1 MLASEKSL
9 QMAAK
14 CSGDSDECIT
24 RYAQAGSCLESQRY
38 FLSRRTVLE
47 MLRDRGY
54 DVSDSELALSLAEFR
69 SIFGDKPDPERL
81 RFYFPLRS
89 NPTKKMLVMFLG
101 TDQVKTK
108 DIREMCMQIVNR
120 GSLQGL
126 ILILQSKVTASVKK
140 EMEKFSFKVEFFQ
153 IADLL
158 VNITK
163 HILAPKY
170 EILNAAKKH
179 QILKKYEVEE
189 KQLPWMLETDAIARY
204 YGLEKGQVVKVTYS
218 GGTVDA
224 LETYRCIM

>member
-1 MLASEKSL
+1 
-9 QMAAK
+9 MAAK
-14 CSGDSDECIT
+14 CGGGGGGDSSECIT
-24 RYAQAGSCLESQRY
+24 KYADKVSLESQRY

-54 DVSDSELALSLAEFR
+54 DVSDSELAFSLTEFR
-69 SIFGDKPDPERL
+69 SIFGYKPDPERL
-81 RFYFPLRS
+81 RFYFSLRS

-108 DIREMCMQIVNR
+108 DIREMFMQIVNR
-120 GSLQGL
+120 ESLQGL
-126 ILILQSKVTASVKK
+126 ILILQSKVTAYAKK

-153 IADLL
+153 ITDLL

-179 QILKKYEVEE
+179 KILKKYEVEE

-204 YGLEKGQVVKVTYS
+204 YGLEKGQVVKVTYC
-218 GGTVDA
+218 GGIVDA
-224 LETYRCIM
+224 LETYRCVM

>member
-1 MLASEKSL
+1 
-9 QMAAK
+9 MAAK
-14 CSGDSDECIT
+14 CGGGGSGDSDKCIT
-24 RYAQAGSCLESQRY
+24 RYADEGSCLESQRY

-54 DVSDSELALSLAEFR
+54 DVSNSELALSLAEFR

-108 DIREMCMQIVNR
+108 DIRAMFMQIVNR
-120 GSLQGL
+120 ESLQGL
-126 ILILQSKVTASVKK
+126 ILILQSKVTAYAKK
-140 EMEKFSFKVEFFQ
+140 ETEKFSFKVELFQ
-153 IADLL
+153 ITDLL

-163 HILAPKY
+163 HILTPKY

-179 QILKKYEVEE
+179 KILKKYEVEE

-204 YGLEKGQVVKVTYS
+204 YGLEKGQLVKVTYS
-218 GGTVDA
+218 GGIVDA
-224 LETYRCIM
+224 LEIHRCVM